1 MNFSYLL
8 VVVSTDLH
16 FQSVPG
22 VHRFNGFRRSLLNI
36 DPQHRLGAERMPTTG
51 IETKQNY

>member
-8 VVVSTDLH
+8 AVVSTDLH

-22 VHRFNGFRRSLLNI
+22 VHGFNGFRRSLSI
-36 DPQHRLGAERMPTTG
+36 IEPQHRLRAERMPTTA
-51 IETKQNY
+51 IETKQNH